1 LGVSESSERYS
12 KINALLPNIN
22 INNTPRVRQD
32 IKNIYFLMSY
42 RNAKGLV
49 PAFRYNYS
57 IGINSYASINLIENV
72 NNINMIADFESLIM
86 PISNQF
92 GDTIYLNQFKNNA
105 SVEDRLIFDNL
116 HDFLLITFL
125 SKNGINE
132 GVVNGRS
139 GILYLAEGKC
149 TKRKLPLKT
158 INSDGVFTLP

>member
-1 LGVSESSERYS
+1 M
-12 KINALLPNIN
+12 
-22 INNTPRVRQD
+22 T
-32 IKNIYFLMSY
+32 IYFQTVLNSWK
-42 RNAKGLV
+42 NNVSSIFFGVFSIILSFIN
-49 PAFRYNYS
+49 PA
-57 IGINSYASINLIENV
+57 YASEPKPWQMDLQEPAGI
-72 NNINMIADFESLIM
+72 IATKATD
-86 PISNQF
+86 
-92 GDTIYLNQFKNNA
+92 
-105 SVEDRLIFDNL
+105 L

>member
-1 LGVSESSERYS
+1 
-12 KINALLPNIN
+12 
-22 INNTPRVRQD
+22 
-32 IKNIYFLMSY
+32 
-42 RNAKGLV
+42 
-49 PAFRYNYS
+49 
-57 IGINSYASINLIENV
+57 
-72 NNINMIADFESLIM
+72 M

-105 SVEDRLIFDNL
+105 SVQDRLIFDNL

-139 GILYLAEGKC
+139 GILYLTKGKC